1 VVTTR
6 TFTPTECEPD
16 EPHDKEYGRGDPQHM
31 KCEPRTEQY
40 EYKQ

>member
-1 VVTTR
+1 VTTR
-6 TFTPTECEPD
+6 TLTSTEREPD
-16 EPHDKEYGRGDPQHM
+16 EPHDKEDDSGDPQHM